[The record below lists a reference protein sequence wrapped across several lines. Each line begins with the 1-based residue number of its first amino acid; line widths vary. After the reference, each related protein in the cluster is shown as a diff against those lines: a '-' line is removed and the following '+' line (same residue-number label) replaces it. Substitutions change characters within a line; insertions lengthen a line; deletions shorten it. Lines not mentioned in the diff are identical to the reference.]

1 MKAQEVL
8 NKIKGIVGVELAE
21 VPVVEMT
28 ESVKLAEMKLE
39 NGTVLEAEKFEKGES
54 VFIVSDDE
62 RIALPVGEYVLE
74 DSRLLVIEEE
84 GLIADVREVSDEVPA
99 KEEDMKEET
108 VLAEGD
114 DEADVADWAGMEKRI
129 KQLEDAI
136 ADLKADKENKVEASE
151 EVKEEIKEEVEL
163 STETVET
170 TETAEPI
177 KHSPEVKEEGFKMDK
192 KNYPNTLMNRI
203 YAKLN

>member
-21 VPVVEMT
+21 EKVN
-28 ESVKLAEMKLE
+28 LAEMKLQ

-54 VFIVSDDE
+54 VFIKSDDE

-74 DSRLLVIEEE
+74 DSRLLVVEEE
-84 GLIADVREVSDEVPA
+84 GLIADVRDVSDDVPA

-108 VLAEGD
+108 ELAEGD
-114 DEADVADWAGMEKRI
+114 DEAAVYDWAGMEKRI

-136 ADLKADKENKVEASE
+136 ADLKASKENKMSASE

-163 STETVET
+163 STET

>member
-21 VPVVEMT
+21 EKVN
-28 ESVKLAEMKLE
+28 LAEMKLQ

-54 VFIVSDDE
+54 VFIKSDEE

-74 DSRLLVIEEE
+74 DSRLLVVEEE
-84 GLIADVREVSDEVPA
+84 GLIADVRDVSDDVPA

-108 VLAEGD
+108 KLAEGD

-136 ADLKADKENKVEASE
+136 ADLKADKEDKVEASE

-170 TETAEPI
+170 TEPI

-192 KNYPNTLMNRI
+192 KNYPNTLMSRI